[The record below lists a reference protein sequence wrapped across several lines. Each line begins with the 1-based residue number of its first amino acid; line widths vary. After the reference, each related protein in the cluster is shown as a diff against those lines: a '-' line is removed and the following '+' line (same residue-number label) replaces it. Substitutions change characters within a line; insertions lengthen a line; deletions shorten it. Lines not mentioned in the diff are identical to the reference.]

1 MICQTQVPITSQSS
15 RDLLTLVC
23 VTQEL
28 QSLLKPFEGE
38 LDVYPVSKDVG
49 KVGNNSPSFIIPIDS
64 KENKSNIANFFAKG
78 ASSVKKGQDS
88 TEGGE
93 KALKHHHRQPEVEV
107 KKEEGFVAEEN
118 SKGFNDTQSTNTA
131 ASAGVKREVEDDND
145 TTNGGPPKKK
155 KEHKMTTSS
164 AKTTKTSSPVKSSSG
179 KPKISATSNGTKS
192 PKKPKEPGTQ
202 KITKF
207 FGNSS

>member
-1 MICQTQVPITSQSS
+1 MICQTQVPSQSS
-15 RDLLTLVC
+15 RGLLTFVC

-93 KALKHHHRQPEVEV
+93 KTLKHHHRQPEVEV

-118 SKGFNDTQSTNTA
+118 SGGFNDTQNTNTA
-131 ASAGVKREVEDDND
+131 AAVAGVKREVGDDND
-145 TTNGGPPKKK
+145 TTKEGPPKK

-164 AKTTKTSSPVKSSSG
+164 AKTTTTTSSPVKSSSG

>member
-1 MICQTQVPITSQSS
+1 M
-15 RDLLTLVC
+15 VC
-23 VTQEL
+23 ATQEL

-93 KALKHHHRQPEVEV
+93 KTLKHHHRQPEVEV

-118 SKGFNDTQSTNTA
+118 SKGFNDTQSTNTTTT
-131 ASAGVKREVEDDND
+131 AGVKREVGDDND
-145 TTNGGPPKKK
+145 TAKEGPPKK

-164 AKTTKTSSPVKSSSG
+164 AKTTTTTSSPVKSSSG